1 MSTYPNIITNY
12 GIFIYLPRFFRGIPI
27 TLSCT
32 DSNKEIS
39 ETVKQT
45 LTNGTEYEQKY
56 EAIFNLIKV
65 KAIVTL
71 NDSVA
76 AEFSLNSDIVFG
88 GFELK

>member
-1 MSTYPNIITNY
+1 MRSDCRYAGAGWRLSYIKIT
-12 GIFIYLPRFFRGIPI
+12 
-27 TLSCT
+27 
-32 DSNKEIS
+32 KEGS
-39 ETVKQT
+39 KHSS
-45 LTNGTEYEQKY
+45 
-56 EAIFNLIKV
+56 IFNLIKV